1 MKYTINNL
9 SDTKVQVTVTL
20 GTEELETAKQNALA
34 KLAQEVKV
42 AGFRKGKVPT
52 NIAEKHINPE
62 LLNAELVERALNQ
75 GVVQSF
81 TEAKLQP
88 LDRPEVDVKKY
99 EPGKELEFTAEVE
112 VLPAVKLGDYKNLKV
127 TADKVSVTAKEVNE
141 VIERMRAGFAEKVE
155 VERPAKL
162 KDEVVIDFVGKDE
175 KGQDVAGATGND
187 YPLTLGSNNFIPGF
201 EEGIVG
207 KKAGETFD
215 LPLTFP
221 KEYHAAHLAGAKVV
235 FTVTVKS
242 VNEVKLPKVD
252 DEFAKKC
259 GPFESVEQLKSD
271 IKSELKA
278 QKERQRDEKLKDDL
292 AKKLIEVSE
301 IPVPQVLIED
311 QMRSIEQDTVQNLM
325 YRGMTLEQYLEDQNL
340 TRDEW
345 KEKELKDAAT
355 MRVQIGLAL
364 AELSKLLKIEV
375 SDAQVEER
383 LQQMVQQYP
392 DKNMQAQ
399 LQTPE
404 ARRDIGNRLMTEKT
418 LDALMAAN
426 A

>member
-127 TADKVSVTAKEVNE
+127 AVDKVSVTAKEVNE

>member
-155 VERPAKL
+155 VARPAKL

>member
-20 GTEELETAKQNALA
+20 GAEELETAKQNALA

-127 TADKVSVTAKEVNE
+127 AVDKVSVTAKEVNE